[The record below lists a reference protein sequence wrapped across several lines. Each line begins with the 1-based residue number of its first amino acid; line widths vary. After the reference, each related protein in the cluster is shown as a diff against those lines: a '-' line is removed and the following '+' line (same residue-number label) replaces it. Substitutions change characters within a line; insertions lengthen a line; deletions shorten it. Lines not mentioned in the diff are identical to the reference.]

1 VRRRL
6 IAKALGGVRRKVS
19 ASIRQYRPGD
29 LERCRELWRS
39 LTQRHRDIYED
50 PTLGGADP
58 GIEFDEHLK
67 HPQLH
72 RLWVA
77 EFGHQ
82 VLGFCGLLV
91 RGEESELEPIVVDPR
106 YRSRGIGALL
116 AQQAIAE
123 SRRLGV
129 KYVNVRPV
137 ARNLEAIRFFHREGF
152 RLLGRF
158 ELSIALGGASPFGS
172 TRTTEIERLTFE
184 Y

>member
-1 VRRRL
+1 MP
-6 IAKALGGVRRKVS
+6 
-19 ASIRQYRPGD
+19 ASIRQYQRND
-29 LERCRELWRS
+29 LDRCRELWRS
-39 LTQRHRDIYED
+39 LTQRHRDIYDD
-50 PTLGGADP
+50 PTLGGSDP
-58 GIEFDEHLK
+58 GVEFDEYLT

-72 RLWVA
+72 RLWIA
-77 EFGHQ
+77 QLAHQ

-91 RGEESELEPIVVDPR
+91 RGEECELEPIVVDPTH
-106 YRSRGIGALL
+106 RSRGIGALL

-123 SRRLGV
+123 SRHLGM

-158 ELSIALGGASPFGS
+158 ELSIALEGASPFGS
-172 TRTTEIERLTFE
+172 TRTTKMHGLTFE